1 MSQNGTEDHFFHVY
15 LVILKV
21 STVDQT
27 YNTEA
32 SGTPPLNHTR
42 GTPIL
47 WIFRAT
53 HPRSLEPQE
62 GAPPPAPG
70 LGMSEFRSLTEQ
82 VPRELNSLHDR
93 ALPRA
98 SPGRGASVSSPFSNR
113 NDIGRSDILQSKH
126 LYFYRSC
133 LSESFSRRGLRATVH
148 AQADPHIL
156 FVFII
161 YGSSSIP

>member
-1 MSQNGTEDHFFHVY
+1 MSQNGTEDHFFHVF
-15 LVILKV
+15 LVILEV

-32 SGTPPLNHTR
+32 SGTPPLKHTR

-47 WIFRAT
+47 WIFRAS

-82 VPRELNSLHDR
+82 VPRELNSLHAR
-93 ALPRA
+93 ALPA
-98 SPGRGASVSSPFSNR
+98 QAQAG
-113 NDIGRSDILQSKH
+113 
-126 LYFYRSC
+126 
-133 LSESFSRRGLRATVH
+133 GLRELHLSIGMTLEG
-148 AQADPHIL
+148 PIYTISTIL
-156 FVFII
+156 ETPTDLWLRDVL
-161 YGSSSIP
+161 